1 MKCLSSY
8 VCCYVGLYVANPSLC
23 HMPRYSTRDHWFR
36 PYVYYSLISEKAFS
50 PDCPKQFWTEFSFY
64 RFLYPMICGTI
75 FGVTCTYLFSTDH
88 VTMQP
93 KSKIL
98 LDLIDSIAISPVKL
112 MHLKVFGCYMHG
124 TLKTWSVHPPQ
135 PKPELETRVRTRSH
149 IMEGQQGG
157 HTTADGTFTGAKYK
171 TSLLVTGLTV
181 EHYTKISPRSS
192 WVSED

>member
-1 MKCLSSY
+1 
-8 VCCYVGLYVANPSLC
+8 
-23 HMPRYSTRDHWFR
+23 
-36 PYVYYSLISEKAFS
+36 
-50 PDCPKQFWTEFSFY
+50 
-64 RFLYPMICGTI
+64 MICGTI

-98 LDLIDSIAISPVKL
+98 LDLIDSIAISPVRL

-149 IMEGQQGG
+149 IMEEQQGG

-192 WVSED
+192 WVSEEWGSIRQYVLCLVFTMFGWWTLCSLKHFAPWGHFAPQYILLLNTLPLNTVCS

>member
-1 MKCLSSY
+1 
-8 VCCYVGLYVANPSLC
+8 
-23 HMPRYSTRDHWFR
+23 
-36 PYVYYSLISEKAFS
+36 
-50 PDCPKQFWTEFSFY
+50 
-64 RFLYPMICGTI
+64 MICGTI

-171 TSLLVTGLTV
+171 TSLLVTGLTGTIQRLVRGPV
-181 EHYTKISPRSS
+181 EWVRIHQAVCSLFSVYYVWLMNTLLSETLCSLGTLCSPVHFTPQHFATQHSLFSRTLFFLEHVAS
-192 WVSED
+192 